1 MALGAEF
8 REAAP
13 SKHHLAQATKN
24 CHGRKGQGPSK
35 EEKRQRQKDEEPKG
49 VHGLNDTPKGVTRS
63 SQSLFAIIFIY
74 SPRGAVTAVR
84 AHE

>member
-1 MALGAEF
+1 LALGAEF

-35 EEKRQRQKDEEPKG
+35 EEKHQRQKDEEPAQRPPRRAAAG
-49 VHGLNDTPKGVTRS
+49 GGTLPS
-63 SQSLFAIIFIY
+63 
-74 SPRGAVTAVR
+74 SPRLEGVDPPAKQDIEVV
-84 AHE
+84 